1 MTLML
6 ELSPELEQE
15 LLTAAAAAG
24 LSVEVL
30 AARWLAEAA
39 QRQRRV
45 AVVDL
50 LQGWLDADDAREQ
63 DADMI
68 LAAQAVTLGMPDV
81 VIATTNVGHLS
92 RFAAAELWRD
102 IAVG

>member
-1 MTLML
+1 MTLTL

-39 QRQRRV
+39 AQRQRR

-50 LQGWLDADDAREQ
+50 LQSWLDVKDATEQQETGQYLLAALDADRLSERPLFPRELRG
-63 DADMI
+63 I
-68 LAAQAVTLGMPDV
+68 
-81 VIATTNVGHLS
+81 S
-92 RFAAAELWRD
+92 W
-102 IAVG
+102 